1 LPCGENLLT
10 LLTGGFLIN
19 VTPMRPAIYTTLM
32 TIRDADVAAPIA
44 LIRIGT
50 VIAAVGVPVSAV
62 ISTAICTSIMSAV
75 DASNATGR

>member
-1 LPCGENLLT
+1 MPCVLALLAC
-10 LLTGGFLIN
+10 GFLIN

-32 TIRDADVAAPIA
+32 TVRSADIAAPIA
-44 LIRIGT
+44 LITIGT

-75 DASNATGR
+75 DARNATGR